1 MDNQAA
7 VLNEKNN
14 PTEIGNF
21 DLGNENGQKLNQI
34 PPNPFNSQENIE
46 NSSISTNNGKDL
58 KQSNSKSNLLQ
69 NTPSS
74 TDLFEKQAI
83 NPDKELLRQ
92 IEKEKKNQDKT
103 NQIMIDLIDL
113 GFSKDSVQEAL
124 QQTNFCPELAFDIL
138 YEREKKNAD
147 KGNKVKYNYSE
158 IYNNYEEKDQKYID
172 SIVKDH
178 GLTLDDAVE
187 AFESC
192 NKDISSTDQL
202 IELLK

>member
-1 MDNQAA
+1 MDNQVAISD
-7 VLNEKNN
+7 EKNN
-14 PTEIGNF
+14 QTEVGNF
-21 DLGNENGQKLNQI
+21 DLGNENGQKSNQI
-34 PPNPFNSQENIE
+34 SPNTFNSQESIDI
-46 NSSISTNNGKDL
+46 SSISANNDKDL
-58 KQSNSKSNLLQ
+58 NQSNSKSNLLQ
-69 NTPSS
+69 ITPSS

-92 IEKEKKNQDKT
+92 IEKEKKSQDKI
-103 NQIMIDLIDL
+103 NQIVIDLIDL
-113 GFSKDSVQEAL
+113 GFSKDNVQEAL
-124 QQTNFCPELAFDIL
+124 QQTNFCPELAFDII

-147 KGNKVKYNYSE
+147 KDNKVKYNYSE

-172 SIVKDH
+172 SIVKDY